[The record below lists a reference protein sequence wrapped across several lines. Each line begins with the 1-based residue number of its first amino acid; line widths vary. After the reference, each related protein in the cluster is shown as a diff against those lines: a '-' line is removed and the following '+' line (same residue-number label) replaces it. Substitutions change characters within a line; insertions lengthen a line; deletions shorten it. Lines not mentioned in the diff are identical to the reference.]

1 MNTGI
6 ILKIR
11 YFFYSGIGVISF
23 ILRGIIL
30 SVFQK
35 LNKINY
41 SHQSIAVLGRG
52 VSANKFFI
60 EDYRNHS
67 KVFLANYV
75 NNDLTKK
82 DLFKLFNKEL
92 VFVYNICEVPAYKIL
107 LLFFI
112 KVKEIIISQPDEKV
126 RRSVGKSIR
135 GSYRLNIFGLKI
147 RGVQSSKNLDIF
159 ADVIELKNIS
169 TGLYAIFEAAESAKK
184 NNIKKIFLYGFD
196 LYSGPLNKNSILRDE
211 FDGKYTEDSDE
222 YYNIC
227 RDFSINLSK
236 SLDYIV
242 SKYPNI
248 LFVYHTTNKYQF
260 SSENIIKYKFKK
272 N

>member
-11 YFFYSGIGVISF
+11 YGFYSGVGVISF
-23 ILRGIIL
+23 ILRRIIFSL
-30 SVFQK
+30 FYK
-35 LNKINY
+35 LKKYNQIP
-41 SHQSIAVLGRG
+41 QSISVLGRG
-52 VSANKFFI
+52 FSANKFFI
-60 EDYRNHS
+60 QDYKMHTQ
-67 KVFLANYV
+67 VFLANYV
-75 NNDLTKK
+75 NRDLTIK
-82 DLFKLFNKEL
+82 DLFKFFNKEL
-92 VFVYNICEVPAYKIL
+92 VFVYNICEEPAYILL

-112 KVKEIIISQPDEKV
+112 KVKEIIISQPDKKV

-135 GSYRLNIFGLKI
+135 GSYRLNIFGLKV
-147 RGVQSSKNLDIF
+147 RGVQCGKNLDIF
-159 ADVIELKNIS
+159 SDVKELKNIT
-169 TGLYAIFEAAESAKK
+169 TGLYAIFEAAEYANK

-196 LYSGPLNKNSILRDE
+196 LYSGPLNKNTILRDE
-211 FDGKYTEDSDE
+211 FDGKYLENSDS
-222 YYNIC
+222 YYWEI
-227 RDFSINLSK
+227 RKDTTNLSR

-260 SSENIIKYKFKK
+260 SSENIIKYKFEK